1 MLILFVK
8 LFVTFFKIGLF
19 NFGGGYAMIP
29 LIQHEIVEKN
39 HWMTNN
45 EFTDIIA
52 ISQMT
57 PGPIGIN
64 SATYAGYQATYNELA
79 TATASGEMSSLT
91 HYLLSITGS
100 FIATFSVCLPSFIL
114 LLAIAKMLLKY
125 MTNRN
130 VKQLFAGLRPV
141 IVGLIA
147 ASALL
152 LMDSSNFGFAT
163 SERIISV
170 LICAGVFLA
179 SWKYK
184 VGPITLLIASGLLGL
199 LIY

>member
-1 MLILFVK
+1 MLFVK
-8 LFVTFFKIGLF
+8 LFITFFKIGLF

-79 TATASGEMSSLT
+79 TATVSGEMSSLT

-114 LLAIAKMLLKY
+114 LLAIAKMLVKY
-125 MTNRN
+125 MGNRN

-184 VGPITLLIASGLLGL
+184 IGPITLLIASGLLGL

>member
-8 LFVTFFKIGLF
+8 LFITFFKIGLF

-79 TATASGEMSSLT
+79 TATVSGEMSSLT

-114 LLAIAKMLLKY
+114 LLAIAKMLVKY
-125 MTNRN
+125 MGNRN

-184 VGPITLLIASGLLGL
+184 IGPITLLIASGLLGL

>member
-184 VGPITLLIASGLLGL
+184 IGPITLLIASGLLGL

>member
-64 SATYAGYQATYNELA
+64 SATYAGYQATYNALA
-79 TATASGEMSSLT
+79 TATESGEMSNAT

-114 LLAIAKMLLKY
+114 LLLIAKMLVKY

-184 VGPITLLIASGLLGL
+184 IGPITLLIASGLLGL

>member
-1 MLILFVK
+1 MLILFIQ

-39 HWMTNN
+39 QWMTNN

-79 TATASGEMSSLT
+79 TATASGEISNLT
-91 HYLLSITGS
+91 HYLLSVFGS

-114 LLAIAKMLLKY
+114 LLIIAKMLVKY
-125 MTNRN
+125 IANKN
-130 VKQLFAGLRPV
+130 VKQVFAGLRPV

-184 VGPITLLIASGLLGL
+184 IGPITLLIASGLLGL

>member
-39 HWMTNN
+39 QWMTNN

-79 TATASGEMSSLT
+79 TATTSGEISNLA
-91 HYLLSITGS
+91 HHLLSITGS

-114 LLAIAKMLLKY
+114 LLLIAKMLVKY
-125 MTNRN
+125 MANRN

-179 SWKYK
+179 SWRYK
-184 VGPITLLIASGLLGL
+184 IGPITLLIASGLLGL